1 MFLSRFWG
9 NKEGRRISILRS
21 AIASSSHL
29 KIFQQ
34 LFSSTWW
41 SLHYWKY
48 GSALL
53 SWAIEQLNKRA
64 EFNAD
69 GMAKRNSLRMR
80 NTSCQRVWSS
90 NSSWKNGQYSLTW
103 VKMGA
108 LNTSAM
114 IWIIEAFKTTTTCRF
129 NRIPVTYF
137 QLKFLN
143 WNDNGHDLIHI
154 KTGQ

>member
-1 MFLSRFWG
+1 M
-9 NKEGRRISILRS
+9 K
-21 AIASSSHL
+21 L
-29 KIFQQ
+29 KMTDKDGWQEIFRQ

-114 IWIIEAFKTTTTCRF
+114 IWIIEAFKTTTTCRLHAYNWSF
-129 NRIPVTYF
+129 WIETTMVMIWFIYIIMSSKSGTY
-137 QLKFLN
+137 LY
-143 WNDNGHDLIHI
+143 
-154 KTGQ
+154 